1 MIILKY
7 LTKTQK
13 LLKAP
18 KHLLRLSLTAYQM
31 AKEWNNED
39 NERGVAVKYADDAI
53 QNVWMKNHNGNWDAF
68 VAYVGQYCGNKSW
81 TDCRDMKVKLREEY
95 LASAAAGNAETLCT
109 LLDVCG

>member
-31 AKEWNNED
+31 AKEWNNEE
-39 NERGVAVKYADDAI
+39 NQRRVAVKYADDAT
-53 QNVWMKNHNGNWDAF
+53 QNVWMKNHNGNWDAL
-68 VAYVGQYCGNKSW
+68 VAYVDQHCGNKSW
-81 TDCRDMKVKLREEY
+81 TDCRGMKVNLREEY
-95 LASAAAGNAETLCT
+95 SVSASALNVETLCI
-109 LLDVCG
+109 LLDVCS